1 MTLSSCSYFCFN
13 FLAQLH
19 ALPLLKAKFHPPKS
33 VIDKRGEYVPVNKED
48 YLSHAD
54 MKKIR
59 LENVHRAAQTSS
71 QPTIKTFTTSAKDP
85 VILDDG
91 DDDGDDENDEEETE
105 VKSLTLINSS
115 SSSSSSSSTSYSSS
129 SNSKQSKLRFVS
141 NDTNVLN
148 NGQGEAA
155 SSNINYSRDL
165 VPFSNSSSSNSSS
178 SNSSFSRKPSKKKS
192 NSNQSK
198 LTFFS
203 QKKKAPSKENVRSSN
218 SPAKKKLK
226 SKYF

>member
-1 MTLSSCSYFCFN
+1 M
-13 FLAQLH
+13 H
-19 ALPLLKAKFHPPKS
+19 ALPLLKAKFHPS
-33 VIDKRGEYVPVNKED
+33 QSEIDKRGEYVPVNKED

-59 LENVHRAAQTSS
+59 LENVRRAAQTSS

-178 SNSSFSRKPSKKKS
+178 SNSSSSNSSFSRKQPTKKS
-192 NSNQSK
+192 NSIQSS

>member
-1 MTLSSCSYFCFN
+1 M
-13 FLAQLH
+13 H
-19 ALPLLKAKFHPPKS
+19 ALHLLKAKFHPS
-33 VIDKRGEYVPVNKED
+33 QSEIDKRGGYLPVNKED

-85 VILDDG
+85 VTL
-91 DDDGDDENDEEETE
+91 DDGDDENDEEEME